1 VKNIELIFFVLGII
15 STIKSDE
22 FVIYLF
28 ILNEVLQIIHILSNH
43 LQSKSAT
50 LGNSKSLI
58 TGVITTLQENRDSEQ
73 HYNKLWNEM
82 VEFSTKHKIS
92 LEIPLQC
99 KKKYK
104 NTELIYNYLFI
115 WLKLYQRKDYEKSHL
130 NSKILFVCQ
139 QLVLVMIILQIL

>member
-1 VKNIELIFFVLGII
+1 LNLYYFVLGII

-28 ILNEVLQIIHILSNH
+28 ILKEVLQIIHILSNH

-58 TGVITTLQENRDSEQ
+58 TGVITTLQEHRDSEQ
-73 HYNKLWNEM
+73 HYTTLWNEM
-82 VEFSTKHKIS
+82 LEFSTKYEIS

-99 KKKYK
+99 KKKYE
-104 NTELIYNYLFI
+104 NTKLIYTL
-115 WLKLYQRKDYEKSHL
+115 
-130 NSKILFVCQ
+130 
-139 QLVLVMIILQIL
+139 

>member
-1 VKNIELIFFVLGII
+1 LNLNCFVLGII
-15 STIKSDE
+15 STIKSVD

-28 ILNEVLQIIHILSNH
+28 ILKEVLQIIHILSNH

-58 TGVITTLQENRDSEQ
+58 TGVITTLQEHRDSEQ
-73 HYNKLWNEM
+73 HYNTLWNEM
-82 VEFSTKHKIS
+82 LEFSTKHDIS

-104 NTELIYNYLFI
+104 NTEFVIYNYLFI
-115 WLKLYQRKDYEKSHL
+115 WL
-130 NSKILFVCQ
+130 
-139 QLVLVMIILQIL
+139 